1 MPPGLRNSY
10 ANGNKIV
17 PEAFEQLYFIEIFE
31 ASNSLI

>member
-1 MPPGLRNSY
+1 MLPGLHNSY
-10 ANGNKIV
+10 AKKIV